1 MQPSTPLKDARP
13 SADNQRMTSH
23 RAISRNSFWSWLLLV
38 GPLVGCGWAL
48 VTGQWLVALL
58 AAALAAA
65 YGLHL
70 LGYPV
75 GTLLQL
81 LYVGL
86 SSLGITLVALY
97 VVVRE
102 TIHRDAYWQ
111 ELVFFGL
118 LAVGVMGFLTW
129 MGLYRAYLAVR
140 SGDALHAGGE

>member
-23 RAISRNSFWSWLLLV
+23 RAISRNSFWSWFFLV
-38 GPLVGCGWAL
+38 GTLVGCGWAL
-48 VTGQWLVALL
+48 VTGQWFIALVAT
-58 AAALAAA
+58 ALAVAEV
-65 YGLHL
+65 LHL

-81 LYVGL
+81 LGVGL
-86 SSLGITLVALY
+86 CSLGVTLVALY

-102 TIHRDAYWQ
+102 TVQRDAYWQ

-118 LAVGVMGFLTW
+118 LAVGVMGFCTW
-129 MGLYRAYLAVR
+129 VGLRAAYLAIR
-140 SGDALHAGGE
+140 SGDVLGAGRE